1 MTIKVGINGFGRIGR
16 NIFRA
21 TDKLKG
27 DFEIVA
33 VNDLGDAATFA
44 HLLKYDTALGTFGPE
59 VSAGGDSIKV
69 DGRAVKFLSH
79 KDPGEL
85 PWKDLGVDI
94 VIESTGLFT
103 DATKARVHID
113 KGGAQ
118 KVVISAPATNQDY
131 TVVFGVNHKGYDP
144 KKHNVVSNASCTTNC
159 FVPLAKVLN
168 DSFGIERGMM
178 TTIHAYTADQKLQDL
193 PHKDLRRARAAADN
207 VIPTSTGANRAVAE
221 VLPELAGKFAGMAFR
236 VPILDVSVVDL
247 TVELKTN
254 ANAKTI
260 NAAFDEAAKGAL
272 KGILAV
278 SHEELVS
285 SDFKSNPH
293 SSIVDAPLT
302 LELESHWAKVVS
314 WYDNEWGFSCR
325 MVDLINYT
333 DSRARGPERAA
344 RQRRHRRRRAH
355 QGGDPNPGASRRARR
370 HGHRDVPPRTPKGR
384 RPFAFVA
391 AGGGRAFDAVGSRGA
406 ICRGLRR

>member
-16 NIFRA
+16 NIYRA
-21 TDKLKG
+21 ADKLNA

-69 DGRAVKFLSH
+69 DGRTVKFLSV

-85 PWKDLGVDI
+85 PWKDLGVD
-94 VIESTGLFT
+94 VVVESTGLFT
-103 DATKARVHID
+103 DATKARVHFD

-118 KVVISAPATNQDY
+118 KVIISAPATNQDY

-144 KKHNVVSNASCTTNC
+144 KKHDVISNASCTTNC

-247 TVELKTN
+247 TVELKN
-254 ANAKTI
+254 AANAKAI
-260 NAAFDEAAKGAL
+260 NAAFEEASKGAL

-285 SDFKSNPH
+285 SDFKSDPH

-302 LELESHWAKVVS
+302 LELGAHWAKVVS

-325 MVDLINYT
+325 MVDLINYM
-333 DSRARGPERAA
+333 AA
-344 RQRRHRRRRAH
+344 R
-355 QGGDPNPGASRRARR
+355 
-370 HGHRDVPPRTPKGR
+370 
-384 RPFAFVA
+384 
-391 AGGGRAFDAVGSRGA
+391 
-406 ICRGLRR
+406 L